1 MGAGVN
7 SQWLNWVTAD
17 SDELK
22 VVVSTTARSLYV
34 VFQPAQLDKF

>member
-7 SQWLNWVTAD
+7 HHWLNWVTAD
-17 SDELK
+17 IDELK

-34 VFQPAQLDKF
+34 VYQIAHLEEL

>member
-7 SQWLNWVTAD
+7 QHWFNWVTAD

-22 VVVSTTARSLYV
+22 VVASATARSLYV
-34 VFQPAQLDKF
+34 VYQTAHLDEL